1 MTPLAPLHI
10 RSIHTSSCS
19 SPLPSGCHAY
29 SYNVREGTLHSSSR
43 RHPDG
48 EKLNYHHI
56 VLLSKPKRVAYRPF
70 LLNGYTWAYLGH
82 FQCIIPLVIK
92 WVHTLDKTVATIY
105 IVGGGIN
112 LSLTGLTQS
121 TTMWERRGERR
132 EIIVMFFPK
141 WRSYII

>member
-29 SYNVREGTLHSSSR
+29 SYNVREGTLQPPPPRWREAELSPYCPFVETEKSSISSFFIER
-43 RHPDG
+43 
-48 EKLNYHHI
+48 
-56 VLLSKPKRVAYRPF
+56 
-70 LLNGYTWAYLGH
+70 YTWAYLGH

-92 WVHTLDKTVATIY
+92 WVHTLDKIVATIY

-121 TTMWERRGERR
+121 TTM
-132 EIIVMFFPK
+132 
-141 WRSYII
+141 